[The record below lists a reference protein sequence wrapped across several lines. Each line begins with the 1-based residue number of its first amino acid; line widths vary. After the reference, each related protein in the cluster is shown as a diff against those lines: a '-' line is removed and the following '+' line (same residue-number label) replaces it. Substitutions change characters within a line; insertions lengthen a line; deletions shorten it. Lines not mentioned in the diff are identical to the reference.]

1 MIMDSLTLLLIVTT
15 SLLLGAWVMT
25 GIVILWDYRAR
36 QRLLVSIQEAKMSL
50 SAAQG
55 LLDRERQN
63 MNGLSDRVN
72 ALSMHLGKK

>member
-1 MIMDSLTLLLIVTT
+1 MDSLTLLLIVTT
-15 SLLLGAWVMT
+15 CLLLGAWAMT
-25 GIVILWDYRAR
+25 GIVILWDYRER
-36 QRLLVSIQEAKMSL
+36 QRLLVSVQEAKMSL

>member
-1 MIMDSLTLLLIVTT
+1 MDSLTLLLIVTT
-15 SLLLGAWVMT
+15 CLLLGAWLMT
-25 GIVILWDYRAR
+25 GIVLLWDYRER

-72 ALSMHLGKK
+72 ALSLRLGAK

>member
-1 MIMDSLTLLLIVTT
+1 MDSLTLLLIVTT
-15 SLLLGAWVMT
+15 CLLLGAWGMT
-25 GIVILWDYRAR
+25 GIVILWDYRER
-36 QRLLVSIQEAKMSL
+36 QRLLVSVQEAKMSL

-55 LLDRERQN
+55 LLDREREK

>member
-1 MIMDSLTLLLIVTT
+1 
-15 SLLLGAWVMT
+15 MT

-36 QRLLVSIQEAKMSL
+36 QRLLVSIQDAKMSL

-63 MNGLSDRVN
+63 MNALSDRVN